1 MCADLNN
8 LRYVGWD
15 TTITHGNAFTTN
27 CYRNLFSDETMDMIS
42 NTITESL
49 DGVDS
54 RGRKIK
60 VSKQAIRDLLNS
72 VYQENMSRGVGDIF
86 SRYQV
91 VNEESRDDYRDMI
104 HRTIE
109 IAVSQI
115 RTQLEMEENNNKLSI
130 WNTVLGDFNENGL
143 RSHAPIK
150 TRKKK
155 PDSMLFN
162 MNY

>member
-1 MCADLNN
+1 MADLNN

-15 TTITHGNAFTTN
+15 TTIKHGNAYTSE
-27 CYRNLFSDETMDMIS
+27 CYRRLLSDETIQHIS
-42 NTITESL
+42 YTISDSL
-49 DGVDS
+49 TGVD
-54 RGRKIK
+54 RQGRKIK
-60 VSKQAIRDLLNS
+60 VSNQAIRDLLNS

-86 SRYQV
+86 SRYQIV
-91 VNEESRDDYRDMI
+91 EESNRDDYRDMI
-104 HRTIE
+104 QRTIE

-115 RTQLEMEENNNKLSI
+115 RTQLGMEENNNKLSI

-150 TRKKK
+150 TRKRK

>member
-1 MCADLNN
+1 
-8 LRYVGWD
+8 
-15 TTITHGNAFTTN
+15 
-27 CYRNLFSDETMDMIS
+27 
-42 NTITESL
+42 
-49 DGVDS
+49 
-54 RGRKIK
+54 
-60 VSKQAIRDLLNS
+60 
-72 VYQENMSRGVGDIF
+72 MSRGVGDIF

-91 VNEESRDDYRDMI
+91 VEESGRDDYRDMI
-104 HRTIE
+104 ARTIE
-109 IAVSQI
+109 ISVSQI

-150 TRKKK
+150 TRKRK

>member
-1 MCADLNN
+1 MCDLNN

-15 TTITHGNAFTTN
+15 TTITHGNAYTSE
-27 CYRNLFSDETMDMIS
+27 CYRRLFSDQTIEYIS
-42 NTITESL
+42 DTITESL
-49 DGVDS
+49 TGVDS
-54 RGRKIK
+54 RNRKIK
-60 VSKQAIRDLLNS
+60 VSCQAIRDLLNS
-72 VYQENMSRGVGDIF
+72 VYQENASRGVGDIF

-91 VNEESRDDYRDMI
+91 VEELQRDDYRDMI
-104 HRTIE
+104 RRTIE

-150 TRKKK
+150 TRKRK